1 MEAMPTI
8 HLVLS
13 RNKKHIKLSSCQTVV
28 NFCQE
33 TDVDHVLRRC
43 PQDTVKSE
51 RVQRY
56 TVSVIVHMSPM
67 SYTQAGVTLPG
78 ETKMGLGSNF
88 TPLTTMEAR
97 GAPRRIH
104 PPRPVRC
111 DVHTVTAYMGWTMR
125 FGNS

>member
-1 MEAMPTI
+1 M
-8 HLVLS
+8 
-13 RNKKHIKLSSCQTVV
+13 
-28 NFCQE
+28 
-33 TDVDHVLRRC
+33 
-43 PQDTVKSE
+43 
-51 RVQRY
+51 
-56 TVSVIVHMSPM
+56 SVIVHMSPM